1 MSWHFNQRTAQHLNS
16 TSISAESTEAFG
28 GPKSSPST
36 LAHPPSIS
44 DTFILLLV
52 FKHKQNPTKTQ
63 RRREDKCHPFSIVH
77 HASPQASIWLKP
89 RADVSA
95 SPQLPCIGRK
105 VDAGVW
111 ETLSLHTLFGSIK
124 RNRLVLWYQLDQ

>member
-1 MSWHFNQRTAQHLNS
+1 MKREL
-16 TSISAESTEAFG
+16 AFR
-28 GPKSSPST
+28 PKSSPST
-36 LAHPPSIS
+36 PAHPPSIS
-44 DTFILLLV
+44 DTFILLVV
-52 FKHKQNPTKTQ
+52 FKHKQKSTKIP

-77 HASPQASIWLKP
+77 HTSSQASIWLKP

-105 VDAGVW
+105 VRAGVW

-124 RNRLVLWYQLDQ
+124 RNHLVLRYQLGQ